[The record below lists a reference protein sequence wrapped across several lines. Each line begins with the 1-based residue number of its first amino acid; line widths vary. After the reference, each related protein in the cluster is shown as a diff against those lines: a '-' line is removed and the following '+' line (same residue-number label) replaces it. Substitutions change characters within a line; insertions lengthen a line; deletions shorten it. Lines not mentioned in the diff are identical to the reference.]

1 MENSNRAIDM
11 VIAFTVIQMAMKSTE
26 STRMIRHMERES
38 LKRVTNYSEST
49 ATMTIL

>member
-26 STRMIRHMERES
+26 STRMVRNMERES
-38 LKRVTNYSEST
+38 RE
-49 ATMTIL
+49 